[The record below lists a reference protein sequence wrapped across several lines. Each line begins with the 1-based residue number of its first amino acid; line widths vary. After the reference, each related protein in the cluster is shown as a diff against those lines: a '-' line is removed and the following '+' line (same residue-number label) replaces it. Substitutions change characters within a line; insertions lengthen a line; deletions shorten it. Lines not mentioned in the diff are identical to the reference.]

1 MVSGK
6 EELSSLFMPR
16 SVSRM
21 MILRCTGLSGWLV
34 SSPMSLSSPSL
45 RSLSPSIIALSP
57 CSLHCSSD
65 RIPSW
70 ISKMV
75 LSKRL
80 QGEQAPEKNGVPLC
94 SWCSS
99 HTLPPHMPH
108 NFLAILRQ
116 YLHLGFG
123 RILVRRSVINS
134 FRLHGLHNR
143 RISDEIRTPH
153 IEQAEKMP
161 VLLSSDAACMLS
173 RMYLLLLIY
182 SREQSKKQRRGR
194 RVPGINSSAATVS
207 PNSKQDDR
215 SARSRRVFVK
225 VVRWWA
231 PGLGC
236 ATDTLKVVEPAPP

>member
-1 MVSGK
+1 MVSGI

-16 SVSRM
+16 SVPRM

-65 RIPSW
+65 RTPSW
-70 ISKMV
+70 ISNMV

-80 QGEQAPEKNGVPLC
+80 QGEQAPEKKGVPLC

-108 NFLAILRQ
+108 IFLAIFRQ
-116 YLHLGFG
+116 YLHLGVG
-123 RILVRRSVINS
+123 RMSVRQSVINS
-134 FRLHGLHNR
+134 FRLHGLHIL

-153 IEQAEKMP
+153 IEQADTLP
-161 VLLSSDAACMLS
+161 VLLSLDAACMLPGRIS
-173 RMYLLLLIY
+173 SSLGSIEKKELLAGSWMQTDPQLSLVPELSNTSGRQGIEE
-182 SREQSKKQRRGR
+182 STQS
-194 RVPGINSSAATVS
+194 
-207 PNSKQDDR
+207 
-215 SARSRRVFVK
+215 

-236 ATDTLKVVEPAPP
+236 TTDTLTFGGSCSVK